1 MPPRTARTPTLE
13 ALLPPILANLQSD
26 PPNAYSAHQKALTTT
41 ARLVHAGHGAL
52 AVEILFAVA
61 RELLKLGEAGSGVEL
76 GVRMIEIMGQIGTPV
91 DDKSKGGLRGGGM
104 AVDEYS
110 RAPQP
115 PSHSSLHSRRQ
126 VETGA
131 RSSRTQQSSGRPAA
145 AAPPATQACT
155 STSASCTTRVGSG
168 LDERRADRQ
177 TACSC
182 PPSTTSLPVESA
194 TPLPCSLSCCSSGR
208 RRASRTPGRTPS
220 RARFREWSASAA
232 GSPLALPPHPLAD
245 ARSLSFL
252 AQSPPNVLPAS
263 AFLQRFLSLLQ
274 SPASAASSIFLGAA
288 PGPTPTDA
296 YVELTTSPTLNFLQ
310 LALATVERAPAPG
323 VSGVQARG
331 TDGGVARDWQQ
342 LLARYRRIAGSD
354 GVLANPDVN
363 EVSLPLVS
371 RC

>member
-91 DDKSKGGLRGGGM
+91 DDKSKASVTQLL
-104 AVDEYS
+104 ALT
-110 RAPQP
+110 P
-115 PSHSSLHSRRQ
+115 PSGNWRKKL
-126 VETGA
+126 A
-131 RSSRTQQSSGRPAA
+131 DAA
-145 AAPPATQACT
+145 
-155 STSASCTTRVGSG
+155 VK
-168 LDERRADRQ
+168 
-177 TACSC
+177 
-182 PPSTTSLPVESA
+182 
-194 TPLPCSLSCCSSGR
+194 
-208 RRASRTPGRTPS
+208 
-220 RARFREWSASAA
+220 WSAA
-232 GSPLALPPHPLAD
+232 GGCPTGDPSLHQYLGELYYKDRLFVPAEHHLLASGKRDAATLLAELLFEWSEKGKQDPGPYAVKGTLP
-245 ARSLSFL
+245 FL
-252 AQSPPNVLPAS
+252 AQSPPNVLPAA

-274 SPASAASSIFLGAA
+274 SPASAASSIFLGSA

-363 EVSLPLVS
+363 EALEHISASVFLIPQRNTGQNDLLQNLMGSLFGGGSGGGLPGLGA
-371 RC
+371 R